1 MWASF
6 CGKRQRISCR
16 EHLRLFSWRRLLIW
30 FLQTFDPHLNVVSNS
45 QQSLLAV
52 ISGVIAPLFAP
63 MGLGDWRVC
72 TALLTGFMAKESVVS
87 TLSVLFGTTQSLRDI
102 PDPSFSGQSAGFLP
116 ALYAVRGSDLIGQTR
131 TGRKM
136 GLLCRG
142 GAVRDCVDRSVC
154 GLSFA
159 GGGNVGFD

>member
-1 MWASF
+1 MAT
-6 CGKRQRISCR
+6 I
-16 EHLRLFSWRRLLIW
+16 LIW
-30 FLQTFDPHLNVVSNS
+30 FLQTFDLHLNVVSNS

-102 PDPSFSGQSAGFLP
+102 LTPSFSGQSAGFLP

-142 GAVRDCVDRSVC
+142 GAVRDCVDCSVC

-159 GGGNVGFD
+159 GDGNVGFD